1 MKTYSVYL
9 VAFGVSAMEE
19 VMMLGVWKP
28 IDEEVVEKVGE
39 AVESWRKEQREGVH
53 GESGEESKNEI
64 LPKIRER
71 HFSIPKVLE
80 LGDLMF
86 QDNYNNNFN
95 NDNENN
101 SDTNQDHDPN
111 KGSNQNFIINSR
123 I

>member
-9 VAFGVSAMEE
+9 VAFGVSEREE

-39 AVESWRKEQREGVH
+39 VVERWRKEQRERVE

-64 LPKIRER
+64 LPRVRER

-86 QDNYNNNFN
+86 QDNYINNFN

-101 SDTNQDHDPN
+101 PDTNQDHDH